1 MIRMP
6 EDNASSVAG
15 QGTAQRPAANTTA
28 LLGMAYM
35 ALGRRIVDAV
45 VSAGFEQRPAHSS
58 VFAHIDLEGGTRL
71 TTLAARANVTPQ
83 ALGELVD
90 DLERSGYV
98 TRRPDP
104 ADRRAKRIVLTRRG
118 RAAVT
123 AAQRAIAD
131 LEAELAALLGSE
143 RLAALHETLERIA
156 TVGNL
161 AEALARAGEA
171 QVHR

>member
-1 MIRMP
+1 MP
-6 EDNASSVAG
+6 EDNALYVAG
-15 QGTAQRPAANTTA
+15 QDAARGPAANTTA

-45 VSAGFEQRPAHSS
+45 VAAGFEQRPAHSS
-58 VFAHIDLEGGTRL
+58 VFAHIDVEGGTRL
-71 TTLAARANVTPQ
+71 TTLAARANITPQ

-104 ADRRAKRIVLTRRG
+104 EDRRAKRIVLTRRG
-118 RAAVT
+118 RATVT

-131 LEAELAALLGSE
+131 LEAQLAALLGSD

-156 TVGNL
+156 TASL
-161 AEALARAGEA
+161 DER
-171 QVHR
+171 

>member
-6 EDNASSVAG
+6 EDNASYVAG
-15 QGTAQRPAANTTA
+15 QGAAPRPAANTTA
-28 LLGMAYM
+28 LLGMAYV
-35 ALGRRIVDAV
+35 ALGRRIVEAV
-45 VSAGFEQRPAHSS
+45 VAAGFEQRPAHSS

-71 TTLAARANVTPQ
+71 TELAARANITPQ

-104 ADRRAKRIVLTRRG
+104 QDRRAKRIVLTGRG
-118 RAAVT
+118 RAAVG

-131 LEAELAALLGSE
+131 LEAELAALVGSE
-143 RLAALHETLERIA
+143 RLATLHETLERIA
-156 TVGNL
+156 AATVSD
-161 AEALARAGEA
+161 R
-171 QVHR
+171 

>member
-1 MIRMP
+1 MFRMP
-6 EDNASSVAG
+6 EDRASYVPG
-15 QGTAQRPAANTTA
+15 QGAAQRPAANTTA

-45 VSAGFEQRPAHSS
+45 VAAGFEQRPAHSS
-58 VFAHIDLEGGTRL
+58 VFAHIDVEGGTRL
-71 TTLAARANVTPQ
+71 TTLAARANITPQ

-104 ADRRAKRIVLTRRG
+104 EDRRAKRIVLTRRG
-118 RAAVT
+118 RATVT

-131 LEAELAALLGSE
+131 LEAQLAALLGSD

-156 TVGNL
+156 TASL
-161 AEALARAGEA
+161 DER
-171 QVHR
+171 